1 MIIDNVYVYTPN
13 KTFVKGGIV
22 LVGNCIQSVYE
33 EKDTPQLNQE
43 VIDGKGNYAIPG
55 LIDLHFHGC
64 KGDDFCDGKK
74 DALGRIAE
82 YEASVGVTAIAPA
95 TMTLPAE
102 ELEHIL
108 QVAAEYKKETRDCHK
123 ADLLGINM
131 EGPFIS
137 HVKKGAQDEKNI
149 LPCNVE
155 ICDRFLKASE
165 GLVKFIGVAPEES
178 SNAIEFIKEVSSRVN
193 VSLAHTNADY
203 ETAMAACKA
212 GVNHAVHLYN
222 AMPAFSHRAPGVEGA
237 VFDSKDVMAEIICD
251 GIHIHP
257 SVVRA
262 TFQMMGADRMILI
275 SDSMR
280 ATGMPDGQ
288 YTLGGLDV
296 KVVGRL
302 ATLVSDGAIAGSAT
316 NLMDCMRTVVK
327 KMGIPLE
334 TAVACATINPAKSLG
349 VEEEYGSIEKGKKAD
364 IVLLDSNLELTAV
377 IKDGV
382 KIK

>member
-222 AMPAFSHRAPGVEGA
+222 AMPAFSHRAPGVVGA